1 MLSAKTMRNPV
12 RQWSPQQSIS
22 IFVKQSGSCTSLQ
35 RIEQS
40 CSPHDAARGGFD
52 VGKQKSS
59 ASISCFTSSN
69 DSPYRFNHH
78 CNIYKMAVTG
88 EEKNVNEE
96 IRKCLIQ
103 ACKKRD
109 DVGRMESRPS
119 ANRVFEYCSVV
130 ERSISLSLESMQ
142 NDSA

>member
-1 MLSAKTMRNPV
+1 
-12 RQWSPQQSIS
+12 
-22 IFVKQSGSCTSLQ
+22 
-35 RIEQS
+35 
-40 CSPHDAARGGFD
+40 
-52 VGKQKSS
+52 
-59 ASISCFTSSN
+59 
-69 DSPYRFNHH
+69 
-78 CNIYKMAVTG
+78 MAVTG